1 LAVAVQINTE
11 IVIDRP
17 RAEVAAFAADPDNA
31 TAWYEHVRRVVWRT
45 RRPLEVGTRIGF
57 LAESLG
63 RQLEFVYE
71 ITALVPG
78 EQLVMRS
85 AEGRFPMETTYS
97 WRDEPGGGTR
107 MLLQNL
113 AEPRGLGRVS
123 AALLKRSM
131 RRANVKDLSRLKD
144 VLEHRAA

>member
-1 LAVAVQINTE
+1 MPVEIKTE

-31 TAWYEHVRRVVWRT
+31 TAWYEHVKRVVWRT
-45 RRPLEVGTRIGF
+45 PKPLAVGTRIGF

-71 ITALVPG
+71 VTALTPG

-85 AEGRFPMETTYS
+85 EAGRFPMETIYA
-97 WRDEPGGGTR
+97 WQDEPGGGTR
-107 MLLQNL
+107 MFLSNH
-113 AEPRGLGRVS
+113 AEPRGVGRVS
-123 AALLKRSM
+123 AALLRRSM
-131 RRANVKDLSRLKD
+131 RRSNAKDLSRLKH
-144 VLEHRAA
+144 VLEAQA

>member
-1 LAVAVQINTE
+1 
-11 IVIDRP
+11 
-17 RAEVAAFAADPDNA
+17 
-31 TAWYEHVRRVVWRT
+31 
-45 RRPLEVGTRIGF
+45 
-57 LAESLG
+57 
-63 RQLEFVYE
+63 
-71 ITALVPG
+71 
-78 EQLVMRS
+78 MRS

>member
-1 LAVAVQINTE
+1 MPVDINSE

-17 RAEVAAFAADPDNA
+17 RAEVAAFAGDPDNA
-31 TAWYEHVRRVVWRT
+31 PAWYEHVKRVVWRT
-45 RRPLEVGTRIGF
+45 RRPLAVGTQIGF

-63 RQLEFVYE
+63 KQLEFVYE

-85 AEGRFPMETTYS
+85 DAGRFPMETTYA

-107 MLLQNL
+107 MSLSTHS
-113 AEPRGLGRVS
+113 EPRGVGRLS
-123 AALLKRSM
+123 AMLLRRSM
-131 RRANVKDLSRLKD
+131 RRTNAKDLSRLKT
-144 VLEHRAA
+144 VLESRG

>member
-1 LAVAVQINTE
+1 VPVDINTE

-17 RAEVAAFAADPDNA
+17 RSEVAAFAGDPDNA
-31 TAWYEHVRRVVWRT
+31 PAWYEHVKRVVWRT
-45 RRPLEVGTRIGF
+45 RKPLAVGTRVGF

-107 MLLQNL
+107 MFLTNH
-113 AEPRGLGRVS
+113 AEPRGVGRLS
-123 AALLKRSM
+123 SALLKRSM
-131 RRANVKDLSRLKD
+131 RRANAKDLSRLKN
-144 VLEHRAA
+144 VLESRG